1 MLSGVQLSA
10 PPQVEVQDCSARDRL
25 REAGPAQLDSGF
37 AVAPQRARV
46 VPRSGGPFSQNTGV
60 AGVVQ
65 GIRLSVR
72 AGHALIAADDD
83 WDEEAQAQ
91 TLQSLGLARSDAG
104 ESAPLRVLEPSRCPE
119 RGSS

>member
-1 MLSGVQLSA
+1 MRSKGLS
-10 PPQVEVQDCSARDRL
+10 PARDQAWLAL
-25 REAGPAQLDSGF
+25 RVQRTRTMTPACS
-37 AVAPQRARV
+37 PQRARV

-72 AGHALIAADDD
+72 AGHALIAANDD